1 VGVAVSVFQA
11 GLVHVLMRVLGSVV
25 VRVVVLMCD
34 VVVLMRGVCV
44 GMRRFAV
51 LMLVLVLVLVCVGR
65 VVGVLLGHSF
75 SPCAKY
81 RVFEGC
87 SPGAVMRSGIRRLR
101 RF

>member
-51 LMLVLVLVLVCVGR
+51 LMLVLVCVGR

>member
-11 GLVHVLMRVLGSVV
+11 GLVHVLMRVLGSVI

-51 LMLVLVLVLVCVGR
+51 LVLVCVGL

-81 RVFEGC
+81 PVFEGC